1 MEYVYCE
8 GARYC
13 AGAALPSN
21 RGGGPENSPAFDEKY
36 TQELVLFRHTQG
48 ILFLWMSFHE
58 HRQIPSGW
66 KTMRDSSGF
75 FRIKEMIYVDIQAFQ
90 CLMKLKKTL
99 AWVPTTKSPSSAS
112 QEGAV
117 PFCTF

>member
-75 FRIKEMIYVDIQAFQ
+75 FRIKEMIYVDI
-90 CLMKLKKTL
+90 
-99 AWVPTTKSPSSAS
+99 
-112 QEGAV
+112 
-117 PFCTF
+117 

>member
-1 MEYVYCE
+1 LKYVYCE
-8 GARYC
+8 EARYC
-13 AGAALPSN
+13 ADAALSSK
-21 RGGGPENSPAFDEKY
+21 RDDGSENSSAFDEKY

-75 FRIKEMIYVDIQAFQ
+75 FRIKEMIYVDI
-90 CLMKLKKTL
+90 
-99 AWVPTTKSPSSAS
+99 
-112 QEGAV
+112 
-117 PFCTF
+117 